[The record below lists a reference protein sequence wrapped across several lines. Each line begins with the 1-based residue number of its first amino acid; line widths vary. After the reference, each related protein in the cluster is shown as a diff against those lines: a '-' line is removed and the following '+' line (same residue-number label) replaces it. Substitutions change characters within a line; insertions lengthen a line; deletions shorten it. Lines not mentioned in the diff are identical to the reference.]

1 MSSHLASRWH
11 ARNFILLQLAS
22 FLLLLSWAMPGTKA
36 LWHTIDTPVY
46 RLLNGSL
53 GYLPAWDFLWALLST
68 RVADLLAAVLM
79 LCSLISGGLIFERQ
93 QLLRALLVFIS
104 LLVFTL
110 IVRTVF
116 TRAIDAAGLQHA
128 SPSVFFGDGFSLS
141 QAYPWMEEFME
152 IKDRSSRSFP
162 GDHASV
168 LLLWTVFLS
177 LFARG
182 KRLLLVWLTGTLL
195 ILPRLVAG
203 AHWLSDNLV
212 GGGFVVMQTLAWGY
226 YTAAGKPVYRGCR
239 QACLPPAEFSGCSVY
254 PPCTDA
260 TTDQPAGYRTS
271 GTTLNKQPAHKPACG
286 NHPHTPVITLL
297 KPAAQ
302 LRAFSALHHA
312 THAAR
317 SCLHWW

>member
-11 ARNFILLQLAS
+11 TRNFILLQLVS

-226 YTAAGKPVYRGCR
+226 YTAAGKPVYRLLNFLAVPCIR
-239 QACLPPAEFSGCSVY
+239 LARMLP
-254 PPCTDA
+254 
-260 TTDQPAGYRTS
+260 
-271 GTTLNKQPAHKPACG
+271 LIN
-286 NHPHTPVITLL
+286 
-297 KPAAQ
+297 Q
-302 LRAFSALHHA
+302 LDIVRLEQH
-312 THAAR
+312 
-317 SCLHWW
+317 